1 MDLSFSRSDF
11 GILNDDVIWSGL
23 TLSRAFIAECA
34 ENALRKT

>member
-1 MDLSFSRSDF
+1 MPVDRQPQRF
-11 GILNDDVIWSGL
+11 GIVNDDVISYGL